1 MSLQQFNKRMFF
13 IKNTTIQ
20 PLIKSIIVTLGV
32 TIMLFSIA
40 LPTSCS
46 GRKTDLAP
54 EVTNRDSIPVLRTI
68 GLESLVSDSGV
79 IRYRVT
85 AGEWLIYDKMDPQ
98 FWAFERGIHLERF
111 DSLLRVDA
119 DIKADTAY
127 FYNQERLWKLI
138 SNVEIVNLSGER
150 FLTNLLY
157 WNQET
162 EKVYTDAY
170 VTIHSGENVLH
181 GYGMDADQRLENFVI
196 RRPMGDGY
204 INLNENKQNTDS
216 IE

>member
-1 MSLQQFNKRMFF
+1 MFF
-13 IKNTTIQ
+13 CKKTTIK
-20 PLIKSIIVTLGV
+20 PLFKSIIVTLVV

-40 LPTSCS
+40 LPSSCS
-46 GRKTDLAP
+46 GKKDKLA
-54 EVTNRDSIPVLRTI
+54 EVVTNRDSLPVLRTL
-68 GLESLVSDSGV
+68 GMESLVSDSGV
-79 IRYRVT
+79 IRYRIR
-85 AGEWLIYDKMDPQ
+85 AGEWLMFDKMEPPY
-98 FWAFERGIHLERF
+98 WAFEEGIHMERF

-127 FYNQERLWKLI
+127 FYNKENLWKLI
-138 SNVEIVNLSGER
+138 SQVEIVNLNGEK

-162 EKVYTDAY
+162 EKVYTDDY
-170 VTIHSGENVLH
+170 ITIISGDNILH

-196 RRPMGDGY
+196 RKPMGDGY
-204 INLNENKQNTDS
+204 IDLNANKQNTDS